1 MSESINFTTPVGRL
15 VGGDL
20 FKAETKD
27 AKGNPL
33 VIKNGANAG
42 QPTQRYNF
50 GLAIAKNSPEWP
62 TLQEQI
68 HNAGKSGF
76 PQYFDANGQ
85 CVKPDFAFK
94 ITDGDSTVPNTSGK
108 TPASR
113 EGYPGHWVIW
123 FSGSFA
129 PKVYDTEINQLTDPN
144 SVKRGYYIRV
154 IGSVAPNGS
163 GSDMN
168 PGVFMNYSM
177 VQLCGYGPVIETGP
191 DPKAA
196 FAAAPVLP
204 TGASATPVAPTSAPA
219 QAAAPAPATQ
229 MPAPSFTP
237 PPVNAAPTPPGYVE
251 IGNSAHTSQQ
261 APAQPAA
268 PVAPAADFLEPKRNV
283 NGQIITEQALRDNG
297 WTEEQIK
304 SMPAAQ

>member
-33 VIKNGANAG
+33 VIKNGADAG

-62 TLQEQI
+62 ELQEKI

-219 QAAAPAPATQ
+219 QAAAPSTQ

-237 PPVNAAPTPPGYVE
+237 PPVAQQAPVNAAPQP
-251 IGNSAHTSQQ
+251 
-261 APAQPAA
+261 PAQPAA

-283 NGQIITEQALRDNG
+283 NGQIITERALRDNG
-297 WTEEQIK
+297 WTEQQIQ